1 ILSTK
6 DAKESLANNKIVPK
20 EDSPRATATGMPI
33 NMNTN
38 KNTKSITVVMA
49 YPVLLHQFHRY
60 EVAMHLRPRH
70 RPGRRLCLGVN
81 QSVPA
86 KNARTTI
93 RSLTAIPRAGST
105 F

>member
-1 ILSTK
+1 
-6 DAKESLANNKIVPK
+6 
-20 EDSPRATATGMPI
+20 MPI

-86 KNARTTI
+86 KNARTSI
-93 RSLTAIPRAGST
+93 RSLTAIPRAGSRSEERRVGKGGRT
-105 F
+105 RWAAARSETN